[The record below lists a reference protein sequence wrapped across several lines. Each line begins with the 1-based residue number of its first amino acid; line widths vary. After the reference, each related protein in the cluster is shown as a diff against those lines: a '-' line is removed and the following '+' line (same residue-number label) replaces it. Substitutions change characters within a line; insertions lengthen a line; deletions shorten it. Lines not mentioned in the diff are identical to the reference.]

1 MVNLS
6 QGQILELFC
15 LRQVLPIALG
25 HIPELVTGVFA
36 FRNIDMLEV
45 GFPEL
50 FIAIGEL
57 GGFSKI
63 LVSRG
68 KGNDLL
74 EVIVESITSLGV
86 KEYPLLV

>member
-1 MVNLS
+1 M
-6 QGQILELFC
+6 
-15 LRQVLPIALG
+15 PIALG
-25 HIPELVTGVFA
+25 HTSELVTGVLTFSD
-36 FRNIDMLEV
+36 IDMLEV

-50 FIAIGEL
+50 LIAIGEL

-74 EVIVESITSLGV
+74 KVIVESITSLGV
-86 KEYPLLV
+86 KVPTLGLKNVL

>member
-15 LRQVLPIALG
+15 LRQVLPISLRHAS
-25 HIPELVTGVFA
+25 ELVTGVLTLCD
-36 FRNIDMLEV
+36 IDMLEV